1 MTLLDEAIQRENKI
15 AEENQKIVDTQIV
28 FDDVSLSQ
36 LYCDDTEVIEE
47 HLSNYRKCA
56 EYHKQ
61 LAEWLEE
68 LKEMR
73 KNQGEIADFWYQEGI
88 SRESKLIFDK
98 IEEIKNRYDNEDFA
112 IIGILI
118 KIQEIALEMAEQLKA
133 GGNIE
138 LSEYSKSK
146 GNRTG
151 KQKATIEDES
161 KAE

>member
-1 MTLLDEAIQRENKI
+1 MTTDEAIAMLKFNNRHI
-15 AEENQKIVDTQIV
+15 ADLRN
-28 FDDVSLSQ
+28 DDLQ
-36 LYCDDTEVIEE
+36 
-47 HLSNYRKCA
+47 
-56 EYHKQ
+56 Q

-73 KNQGEIADFWYQEGI
+73 KNQGQIADFWYQEGI

-118 KIQEIALEMAEQLKA
+118 KIQEITLEMAEYLKK

-138 LSEYSKSK
+138 LSEHSKSQ
-146 GNRTG
+146 GDRTG
-151 KQKATIEDES
+151 K
-161 KAE
+161 

>member
-1 MTLLDEAIQRENKI
+1 MTLDEAIEKENKI

-28 FDDVSLSQ
+28 FDDVSISE

-47 HLSNYRKCA
+47 HLSNYKKCA
-56 EYHKQ
+56 EYHDQ

-73 KNQGEIADFWYQEGI
+73 KNQGQIADFWYQEGI
-88 SRESKLIFDK
+88 SRDSKLIFDK

-118 KIQEIALEMAEQLKA
+118 KIQEIALEASEQLKA
-133 GGNIE
+133 GGENEQRI
-138 LSEYSKSK
+138 
-146 GNRTG
+146 
-151 KQKATIEDES
+151 
-161 KAE
+161 

>member
-1 MTLLDEAIQRENKI
+1 MTTDEAIAMLKFNNI
-15 AEENQKIVDTQIV
+15 ADLGN
-28 FDDVSLSQ
+28 DDLQ
-36 LYCDDTEVIEE
+36 
-47 HLSNYRKCA
+47 
-56 EYHKQ
+56 Q

-73 KNQGEIADFWYQEGI
+73 KNQGQIADFWYQEGI

-118 KIQEIALEMAEQLKA
+118 KIQEIALEMAEYLKA

-138 LSEYSKSK
+138 LPEHSKSQ

-151 KQKATIEDES
+151 E
-161 KAE
+161 